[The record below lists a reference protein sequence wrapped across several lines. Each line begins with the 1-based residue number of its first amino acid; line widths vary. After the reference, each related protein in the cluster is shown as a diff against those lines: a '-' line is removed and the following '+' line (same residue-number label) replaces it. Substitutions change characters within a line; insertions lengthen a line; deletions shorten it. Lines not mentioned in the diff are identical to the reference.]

1 MKGVDK
7 QPHLCYN
14 TSIVKEVVKLIDPRP
29 PPASPILIILIIII
43 IDLFIIRVLLEA
55 VLPLKIDFS
64 AKFSFQKFFL

>member
-1 MKGVDK
+1 M
-7 QPHLCYN
+7 
-14 TSIVKEVVKLIDPRP
+14 IDPRP
-29 PPASPILIILIIII
+29 PPASPILIITIII